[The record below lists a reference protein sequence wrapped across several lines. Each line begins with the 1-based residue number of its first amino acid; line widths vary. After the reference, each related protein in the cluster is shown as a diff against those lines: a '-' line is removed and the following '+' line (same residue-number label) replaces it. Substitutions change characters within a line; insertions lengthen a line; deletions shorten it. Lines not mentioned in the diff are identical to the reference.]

1 MSTENAS
8 RPIPSKLRL
17 AFLMLAAVY
26 PFVTAILY
34 VLLPLTEGWPIW
46 ARTLILAPVMVFSI
60 VYAIAPLPSS
70 GASAG
75 SSCASPAPW
84 PHEQTEK
91 RAGRVSG
98 SLCIQ

>member
-8 RPIPSKLRL
+8 RPIPSKFRL
-17 AFLMLAAVY
+17 ALLMLAAVY

-60 VYAIAPLPSS
+60 VYAIAP
-70 GASAG
+70 A
-75 SSCASPAPW
+75 
-84 PHEQTEK
+84 
-91 RAGRVSG
+91 
-98 SLCIQ
+98 IQRRFSWFILRQPRSVAA